1 MTTSSD
7 QLDELSINTI
17 RTLAMDAVQ
26 KANSGHPGT
35 PMALAPLA
43 YVLYTRIMRHNP
55 ANPDWADRDRFVL
68 SAGHASM
75 LLYSMLYL
83 TGYPMTLDD
92 LKNFRQ
98 VGSPTAGHPERKYSP
113 GIEATTGPLGQGIS
127 MSVGLALAERMLG
140 ARFNTGGHKVVDH
153 HTFTIASDGD
163 IQEGVASEACSLAG
177 HLGLGGLIAYYDAN
191 KIQLASEVDVVMT
204 EDVGERYE
212 AYGWHVVDVGDD
224 LSVERLESVTREA
237 MAVEDRPSLIIV
249 ESHIG
254 YGSPLQDTSKAHGS
268 PLGEDNVRKTKEK
281 YGWDPDAHF
290 LVPDEVLA
298 HMRESCERGA
308 EYEREWNERFDSF
321 REAHA
326 DEAATFEMIVSGAM
340 PEGFDAD
347 PPRFEAGEEMA
358 TRKASGA
365 VIQWAAERVPHLV
378 GGAADLASSTNTD
391 IDGGGDVQRGSYEG
405 RNLRFGV
412 REHGMGAIVNGL
424 TLHGFRGYG
433 STFLIFSD
441 YMRGAVRLSA
451 LQKLPA
457 IWVYTH
463 DSIGL
468 GEDGP
473 THQPIEQLAGLRAI
487 PRLSVVRPADANET
501 ALGWH
506 LRAAPHRR
514 PDRIR
519 ADAPEPAR
527 ARPRPRARRCDRA
540 RRLRAARRK
549 RRRSRADPDRDRLR
563 GLARV
568 GGRRAARR
576 RRGARAGRVDALHG
590 HLHAYGRGLSR
601 RGAAA
606 GLPRARG
613 DRGGQPDGLVPL
625 GGLGRGLHRHGD
637 IRRIRTVQGGLRALR
652 DHRRT
657 HRRNGA
663 FGSRASSRHAE
674 LGEHHAARLAPPPT
688 PEHRPGWGHFGP
700 TGAGRFAKMV
710 HNGIEYGMMHAYAER
725 FSLFEEPEY
734 GVPMP
739 VTTAALRK
747 RFGGHAI
754 KAAEPAGTRGE

>member
-127 MSVGLALAERMLG
+127 MSVGLALAERMLA
-140 ARFNTGGHKVVDH
+140 ARFNGDGHKVVDH

-177 HLGLGGLIAYYDAN
+177 HLGLGNLIAYYDAN

-237 MAVEDRPSLIIV
+237 MAVEDQPSLIIV

-268 PLGEDNVRKTKEK
+268 PLGEDNVRKTKEN

-308 EYEREWNERFDSF
+308 EYEREWRERFDSF
-321 REAHA
+321 REAQP
-326 DEAATFEMIVSGAM
+326 DEAASFEMIVSGAM

-487 PRLSVVRPADANET
+487 PRMSVVRPADANET
-501 ALGWH
+501 ALGWVYA
-506 LRAAPHRR
+506 LRQT
-514 PDRIR
+514 
-519 ADAPEPAR
+519 DAPTAFALTRQNLPVLDPDSVPDDAIERGAYVLRDANGGDPELILIATGSEVSLAMEAAEQLDADGVRVRVVSMPCMDTFTLTDEAYRDEVLPPACR
-527 ARPRPRARRCDRA
+527 ARVAIE
-540 RRLRAARRK
+540 AASPMGWYRW
-549 RRRSRADPDRDRLR
+549 
-563 GLARV
+563 V
-568 GGRRAARR
+568 GS
-576 RRGARAGRVDALHG
+576 D
-590 HLHAYGRGLSR
+590 
-601 RGAAA
+601 
-606 GLPRARG
+606 
-613 DRGGQPDGLVPL
+613 
-625 GGLGRGLHRHGD
+625 
-637 IRRIRTVQGGLRALR
+637 
-652 DHRRT
+652 
-657 HRRNGA
+657 GA
-663 FGSRASSRHAE
+663 FIGME
-674 LGEHHAARLAPPPT
+674 TFGESGPYK
-688 PEHRPGWGHFGP
+688 EVYEHFGI
-700 TGAGRFAKMV
+700 TV
-710 HNGIEYGMMHAYAER
+710 EHIAE
-725 FSLFEEPEY
+725 
-734 GVPMP
+734 
-739 VTTAALRK
+739 TARSVLERA
-747 RFGGHAI
+747 
-754 KAAEPAGTRGE
+754 PAVSG